1 VLRRHAAS
9 YMRSLRCSRCRIRA
23 RAFGADGADVTDDDV
38 DRIAGKRDI
47 LCGKIQQR
55 YGLTQ
60 SLQLRNL
67 TSSPAKWTALA

>member
-1 VLRRHAAS
+1 
-9 YMRSLRCSRCRIRA
+9 
-23 RAFGADGADVTDDDV
+23 VTDDDV